1 MSNLILKIVS
11 KSHRANPIVPSTN
24 NLRSIAVKI
33 KIVYRFNEIKKVGKN
48 LFAKKK
54 RERKRKE
61 TSKLKNPYAKVLVL
75 TSCIASKT

>member
-1 MSNLILKIVS
+1 MRLK
-11 KSHRANPIVPSTN
+11 
-24 NLRSIAVKI
+24 RSEKT
-33 KIVYRFNEIKKVGKN
+33 FSQ
-48 LFAKKK
+48 KK